1 MPISPKKQRELAN
14 EQPGKN
20 DAIELREKES
30 RQQEAELQVS
40 ESLGQIESGIRDAAG
55 NLVLFESADGSNVK
69 NSSQYINVKTSVP
82 IHDSEEVDALLD
94 NTVEELLPFQE
105 EEDEGISLSERIRNF
120 FIEYEQLRD
129 LIWNENEMEA
139 QESHVYLV
147 KQSKSYLP
155 IPKVAL
161 RYDGDVAGMQ
171 GEGRLK
177 SNNIIELREAVF
189 LPSMEGHQIDLYGL
203 AKDENPVLTINDVI
217 KTIVTKMGTLELGEI
232 DVRKFSATLKR
243 SLSAKYETGQIR
255 KKEQNELDKKLEEV
269 LKELYPK
276 LEQGDTQ
283 EKKEQKMKEDEKNKP
298 KKTTSD
304 KAKEKRQRRLK
315 GFRARRK
322 KGSRYT
328 NARMRVRNRKGKTTN
343 ANKQTSKLR
352 GTE

>member
-1 MPISPKKQRELAN
+1 MPISPEKQKELAN

-20 DAIELREKES
+20 DVTELQEKEA
-30 RQQEAELQVS
+30 RQKQSELQVS
-40 ESLGQIESGIRDAAG
+40 ASLGQIEPNVRDAAG
-55 NLVLFESADGSNVK
+55 NLVLFEDTDGSNIQG
-69 NSSQYINVKTSVP
+69 SSQHITVKTKTPV
-82 IHDSEEVDALLD
+82 HDSGEVDSLLD
-94 NTVEELLPFQE
+94 NVVEELLPMSE

-120 FIEYEQLRD
+120 FIEYEELRD
-129 LIWNENEMEA
+129 LIWDENEMEA

-155 IPKVAL
+155 IPKVPL

-177 SNNIIELREAVF
+177 SNNVVELRDAVF

-203 AKDENPVLTINDVI
+203 SKNENPVLTINDII
-217 KTIVTKMGTLELGEI
+217 KTIITKMATLELGEI
-232 DVRKFSATLKR
+232 DVNKFTATLKR

-255 KKEQNELDKKLEEV
+255 KKEQDDLDKKLEEV
-269 LKELYPK
+269 LKELYPN

-283 EKKEQKMKEDEKNKP
+283 EKKEEKMKEDLDKKP

-304 KAKEKRQRRLK
+304 KASEKRKRRLK

-322 KGSRYT
+322 KGARYT

-343 ANKQTSKLR
+343 SNRQTSKRR
-352 GTE
+352 GN